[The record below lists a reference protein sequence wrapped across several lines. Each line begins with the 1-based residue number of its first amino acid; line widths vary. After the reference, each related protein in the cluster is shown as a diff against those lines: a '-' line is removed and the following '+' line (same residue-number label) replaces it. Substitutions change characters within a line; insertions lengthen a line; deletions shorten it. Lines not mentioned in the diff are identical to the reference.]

1 MTTFTQE
8 AEQAFNEAST
18 ACDRALATND
28 QMHKLD
34 NMNAAIQDIAF
45 GLLNLSRGLGRPT
58 SKSSRWNRRSNS
70 SNIAEAASWVGE
82 AANPSSEGPDP
93 SPRGG
98 SGLEASPHCATR
110 ADLAPIVACR
120 HRKGVILTR

>member
-8 AEQAFNEAST
+8 AEQAFNEANT

-45 GLLNLSRGLGRPT
+45 GLLNLSRGLRAT
-58 SKSSRWNRRSNS
+58 YIKIEQVESALKQF
-70 SNIAEAASWVGE
+70 EH
-82 AANPSSEGPDP
+82 
-93 SPRGG
+93 RGG
-98 SGLEASPHCATR
+98 GLLGR
-110 ADLAPIVACR
+110 
-120 HRKGVILTR
+120 